1 LKHLTTIHFIKI
13 NLKKRAA
20 MLSSFRASVMRLRV
34 ADLGR
39 MAVSNE
45 NKKSPAGSGGK
56 KRGDGEG
63 PLFRKIDSR

>member
-1 LKHLTTIHFIKI
+1 
-13 NLKKRAA
+13 